1 MPPIVH
7 KLTAAM
13 MLEPST
19 GSKLLAEELD
29 NELDEG
35 AEGIDNFA
43 APPRPQIH
51 VRGTDGDGA
60 GELSLTSAERGPQLT
75 GAFEDVPTHGRTA
88 PRRRGVYNTLVQS
101 QHSGHSSAENRN
113 HAHHRVHSNTTQLP
127 PSPSPHRVH
136 PAPAPPMPDDVFLA
150 SPCRTR
156 PPRTG
161 APPPPCAP
169 PVVYKLVVAMMPEA
183 SAGSKLAEELGIEFD
198 EGTEGIDNFAAPPR
212 PQMH

>member
-1 MPPIVH
+1 MQCASRVWARLTFLTSPRHAVPPHTSTSAPPCMPPIVH

-13 MLEPST
+13 MLEPSA

-75 GAFEDVPTHGRTA
+75 GAFEDVP
-88 PRRRGVYNTLVQS
+88 
-101 QHSGHSSAENRN
+101 
-113 HAHHRVHSNTTQLP
+113 
-127 PSPSPHRVH
+127 
-136 PAPAPPMPDDVFLA
+136 
-150 SPCRTR
+150 
-156 PPRTG
+156 
-161 APPPPCAP
+161 
-169 PVVYKLVVAMMPEA
+169 
-183 SAGSKLAEELGIEFD
+183 
-198 EGTEGIDNFAAPPR
+198 
-212 PQMH
+212 